1 MYCLYC
7 GARHNIATKREA
19 IKMGVI
25 IKDIEVEGDK
35 GKAVL
40 RTLFDTGASHSLIRK
55 DKAEQLATI
64 VPLAHPYRFRLGD
77 GTSESEVR
85 EGCMLTFT
93 IKGLRYLFYFLV
105 ADNLAHELI
114 IGADAM
120 QVWKIK
126 PVPEADDL
134 EVDPSALELWLV

>member
-1 MYCLYC
+1 
-7 GARHNIATKREA
+7 
-19 IKMGVI
+19 MGVI

-40 RTLFDTGASHSLIRK
+40 RTLFDTGASHSLVRR
-55 DKAEQLATI
+55 DKAEALATL
-64 VPLAHPYRFRLGD
+64 VPLASPLRFRLGN
-77 GTSESEVR
+77 GQIGLEVR
-85 EGCMLTFT
+85 EACHLFFEVKGC
-93 IKGLRYLFYFLV
+93 RYYFVFYV
-105 ADNLAHELI
+105 AENLAHELV

-134 EVDPSALELWLV
+134 EVDPSVLELWLV

>member
-77 GTSESEVR
+77 GTSESEV
-85 EGCMLTFT
+85 
-93 IKGLRYLFYFLV
+93 
-105 ADNLAHELI
+105 
-114 IGADAM
+114 
-120 QVWKIK
+120 
-126 PVPEADDL
+126 
-134 EVDPSALELWLV
+134 

>member
-1 MYCLYC
+1 
-7 GARHNIATKREA
+7 
-19 IKMGVI
+19 MGVI

-77 GTSESEVR
+77 GTSELEVR

-93 IKGLRYLFYFLV
+93 IKGCATCSTSLSPIT
-105 ADNLAHELI
+105 LAHELI

>member
-1 MYCLYC
+1 
-7 GARHNIATKREA
+7 
-19 IKMGVI
+19 MGVI
-25 IKDIEVEGDK
+25 VRDIEVEGDK

-40 RTLFDTGASHSLIRK
+40 RTLFDTGASHSLVRR
-55 DKAEQLATI
+55 DKAEAIATI
-64 VPLAHPYRFRLGD
+64 VPLAHPWRFRLGD
-77 GTSESEVR
+77 GSSILEVR

-93 IKGLRYLFYFLV
+93 VKGLRYLFYFLV

-126 PVPEADDL
+126 PVPEEDDVQ
-134 EVDPSALELWLV
+134 VDPSALELWLV

>member
-1 MYCLYC
+1 
-7 GARHNIATKREA
+7 
-19 IKMGVI
+19 MGVI

-77 GTSESEVR
+77 GTSELEVR
-85 EGCMLTFT
+85 SENSLSPRKLSPKNSTT
-93 IKGLRYLFYFLV
+93 ERPQSPR
-105 ADNLAHELI
+105 H
-114 IGADAM
+114 
-120 QVWKIK
+120 
-126 PVPEADDL
+126 
-134 EVDPSALELWLV
+134 SS